1 MSGVGRLESTLF
13 ELGETQMEIEPEN
26 QSEVDSRMSTRQKL
40 TLGFSL
46 GLAMLAV
53 IGFSFS
59 GIGSGTTKPATKTTT
74 STKTAAPVKSTRTVK
89 YRLVSSNYVE
99 ATAAPRDRPKA
110 GNITLQN
117 QSGVTQIGTHYLP
130 LRTKD
135 GRDGLT
141 GEYKPG
147 SFLYISGQVEDY
159 LTGKLT
165 CEIYIDGVLVAQNTA
180 QGSYSIVTCQA
191 TA

>member
-1 MSGVGRLESTLF
+1 
-13 ELGETQMEIEPEN
+13 MEIEPEH
-26 QSEVDSRMSTRQKL
+26 QSEIDNRMSTRQKL
-40 TLGFSL
+40 TLGLSV
-46 GLAMLAV
+46 GLAMVAV

-59 GIGSGTTKPATKTTT
+59 GIGGGTTKPATSTTTTVKTTT
-74 STKTAAPVKSTRTVK
+74 TTAPIKSTRTVK
-89 YRLVSSNYVE
+89 YRLVSSKYAEV
-99 ATAAPRDRPKA
+99 TAAPRDRPKA
-110 GNITLQN
+110 SNITLQS
-117 QSGVTQIGTHYLP
+117 QSGLTQIGTHYLP

-165 CEIYIDGVLVAQNTA
+165 CEIYVDDVLVAQNTA
-180 QGSYSIVTCQA
+180 QGSYSIVTCKA

>member
-1 MSGVGRLESTLF
+1 
-13 ELGETQMEIEPEN
+13 MEIEPEH
-26 QSEVDSRMSTRQKL
+26 QSEVDNRMSTRQKW
-40 TLGFSL
+40 TLGLSL
-46 GLAMLAV
+46 GLAMVAV
-53 IGFSFS
+53 IGLSIS
-59 GIGSGTTKPATKTTT
+59 GIGGGTTRPATKATTSTKTTT
-74 STKTAAPVKSTRTVK
+74 TAAPVKSTRTVK
-89 YRLVSSNYVE
+89 YRLVSSNYAKANNYVE
-99 ATAAPRDRPKA
+99 VTPKVAPRDRPKA
-110 GNITLQN
+110 GNITLQS
-117 QSGVTQIGTHYLP
+117 QSGVTQIGTQYLP

-135 GRDGLT
+135 GRDGLS

-165 CEIYIDGVLVAQNTA
+165 CEIYVDDVLVAQNTA